1 MKTVT
6 LSNRFYYHE
15 LDEKDASAIKNDL
28 VLYNSMLHKAYKY
41 LSLKNKGVY
50 IKSNEINKEL
60 KHLYGTND
68 YFPLSCLWKA
78 QHLLKANIEHHQLW
92 LKQKKQQ
99 LKRIEMKIDEKQK
112 KIGKLD
118 KQIQKLIDKTK
129 AGNQTKQDYLKEV
142 QVLKPERKRLK
153 NQLSQLIFKK
163 NRTLQ
168 AMERAM
174 RYCCFG
180 GKKLAGIRTT
190 TDISHEQWYREYHH
204 ARNHLISVCGR
215 RQGKYSNNLFKYHVD
230 EGYLVYR
237 CSSEDREIKLN
248 IKFHHDAEYLIKAVK
263 MKHNT
268 PGKAVQYDLIDYGD
282 YFIIKA
288 TVEVN
293 DEPVEFNRDTGAVG
307 IDINVDHIALCETD
321 RHGNCVLFKTIPMNL
336 VNKNRNQRKHI
347 IRNTAKE
354 AVLESVR
361 SNKPFILESLNFTQ
375 KKMNM
380 RYHRK
385 AYNRILSEFAYKE
398 ITETI
403 KSRCRKEKVAYKE
416 IDPAYTSRI
425 AREKYMKPM
434 GCSIHMAASYVIARR
449 GCGYTDTI

>member
-6 LSNRFYYHE
+6 RSNRFYYHE

-50 IKSNEINKEL
+50 IKSSEVHKEL

-68 YFPLSCLWKA
+68 YFPLFCLWKA
-78 QHLLKANIEHHQLW
+78 QSLLKANYEHHQLW

-129 AGNQTKQDYLKEV
+129 AGKQTKQDYLKEV

-168 AMERAM
+168 VMERAM

-180 GKKLAGIRTT
+180 GKKRAGIRTT

-204 ARNHLISVCGR
+204 ARNHLISVCGK

-248 IKFHHDAEYLIKAVK
+248 IEFHHDADYLIKAVK

-336 VNKNRNQRKHI
+336 INKNRNQRKHI

-380 RYHRK
+380 KYQKK

-434 GCSIHMAASYVIARR
+434 GCSVHMAASYVIARR
-449 GCGYTDTI
+449 GCGYTEYI

>member
-50 IKSNEINKEL
+50 IKSSKIHKEL
-60 KHLYGTND
+60 KREFKTND

-112 KIGKLD
+112 K
-118 KQIQKLIDKTK
+118 
-129 AGNQTKQDYLKEV
+129 
-142 QVLKPERKRLK
+142 
-153 NQLSQLIFKK
+153 
-163 NRTLQ
+163 
-168 AMERAM
+168 
-174 RYCCFG
+174 
-180 GKKLAGIRTT
+180 
-190 TDISHEQWYREYHH
+190 
-204 ARNHLISVCGR
+204 
-215 RQGKYSNNLFKYHVD
+215 
-230 EGYLVYR
+230 
-237 CSSEDREIKLN
+237 
-248 IKFHHDAEYLIKAVK
+248 
-263 MKHNT
+263 
-268 PGKAVQYDLIDYGD
+268 
-282 YFIIKA
+282 
-288 TVEVN
+288 
-293 DEPVEFNRDTGAVG
+293 
-307 IDINVDHIALCETD
+307 
-321 RHGNCVLFKTIPMNL
+321 
-336 VNKNRNQRKHI
+336 
-347 IRNTAKE
+347 
-354 AVLESVR
+354 
-361 SNKPFILESLNFTQ
+361 
-375 KKMNM
+375 MNM

-385 AYNRILSEFAYKE
+385 SYNRILSEFAYKE

-449 GCGYTDTI
+449 GCGYTEYI